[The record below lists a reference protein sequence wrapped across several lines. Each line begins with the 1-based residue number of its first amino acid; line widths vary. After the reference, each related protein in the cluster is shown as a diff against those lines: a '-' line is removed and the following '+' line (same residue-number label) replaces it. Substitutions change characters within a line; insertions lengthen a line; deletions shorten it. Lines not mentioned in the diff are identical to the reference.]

1 MARKAAH
8 KNTTTSPSRT
18 SIRRVDRASERE
30 RQRNVVRRAA
40 TRIYGPV
47 QRTLSSRSQ
56 ERPLPWIESGAP
68 SDNAAAGS
76 EERLRM
82 MEDSLHE
89 ASREDARRSQRMEEH
104 MATVFGT
111 TWHDLPPGP
120 PAEEGNQDS
129 ELGWWS
135 IDPRGRARRPRMVR
149 LVLNGKKRSVPD
161 LHYAVYSYFVSL
173 YAQS

>member
-1 MARKAAH
+1 
-8 KNTTTSPSRT
+8 
-18 SIRRVDRASERE
+18 
-30 RQRNVVRRAA
+30 
-40 TRIYGPV
+40 
-47 QRTLSSRSQ
+47 
-56 ERPLPWIESGAP
+56 
-68 SDNAAAGS
+68 
-76 EERLRM
+76 M

-120 PAEEGNQDS
+120 PVEEGNQDS

-149 LVLNGKKRSVPD
+149 LVLNGKKRNVTD
-161 LHYAVYSYFVSL
+161 LHYAGYSYFVSL